1 MKPLQKIF
9 LVWLAWALIMVGF
22 QAYVGARFEP
32 KRPDYALSWTP
43 GETTADS
50 NLGKPY
56 LLDPFLNAHVA
67 WDSEFYL
74 SIATVGYND
83 PDVRAIPSNYNWS
96 TQQSCTAGQG
106 EDCYS
111 LNYAFFPFY
120 PYVARLVAL
129 PFRPLPLT
137 PIAASTLAAVIVSM
151 LGALGGM
158 YALYALT
165 RDKLG
170 EDGAVLAAFY
180 LLIFPS
186 SFFFAEVYT
195 EGLFVGLAFGSL
207 AFLKQRKW
215 LWAGLLAAFAAWT
228 RAAGALLFAPLILAW
243 AGDFLGLTGA
253 GSGSEKSR
261 RKVNFT
267 WRSLLNLAS
276 CFLPVLAYF
285 IWKATLGESFA
296 IVEERYFSRGIL
308 LMEQSMHAWEE
319 AFAAFT
325 SHNPQARAYYGVEFA
340 AILFALAACL
350 LTIRRYPLVSL
361 FGLLVIFFSFTS
373 GVAQG
378 MHRYVLAA
386 PSIFILL
393 GRWGRNPAFDRVW
406 TLTSL
411 LMMGIMAAMF
421 SFDFWAG

>member
-1 MKPLQKIF
+1 MKPFTKIF
-9 LVWLAWALIMVGF
+9 LIWLAWALIMVGF

-43 GETTADS
+43 GETNAAS

-74 SIATVGYND
+74 SIATVGYDD

-96 TQQSCTAGQG
+96 AQQSCTAGQDD
-106 EDCYS
+106 DCYS
-111 LNYAFFPFY
+111 LNYAFYPFY
-120 PYVARLVAL
+120 PFVTRLLSL
-129 PFRPLPLT
+129 PFRLLPLT

-158 YALYALT
+158 YALYVLT
-165 RDKLG
+165 CDELG
-170 EDGAVLAAFY
+170 KDGAVQAAFY

-186 SFFFAEVYT
+186 SFFFAQVYT

-207 AFLKQRKW
+207 ACLKQRKW

-228 RAAGALLFAPLILAW
+228 RAAGTLLFAPLILAW
-243 AGDFLGLTGA
+243 AGDMLGLTGA

-261 RKVNFT
+261 RKVNVT
-267 WRSLLNLAS
+267 WRSLLNLAF
-276 CFLPVLAYF
+276 CLLPVLAYF

-308 LMEQSMHAWEE
+308 LIEQSIYVWKE
-319 AFAAFT
+319 AFASF
-325 SHNPQARAYYGVEFA
+325 SSSNLQARAYYGVEFA
-340 AILFALAACL
+340 ATLFALAACL
-350 LTIRRYPLVSL
+350 LTLRRYPLVSL
-361 FGLLVIFFSFTS
+361 FGLLVTFFSFTS

-386 PSIFILL
+386 PSMFILL
-393 GRWGRNPAFDRVW
+393 GRWGRNPAFDRAW
-406 TLTSL
+406 TLASL
-411 LMMGIMAAMF
+411 LVMGVMAAMF